1 MADRLGIV
9 VRRGPYGRIHAAEAL
24 RHAGG
29 AVAKGWEVAVILLGD
44 GVYTAMPYQFSPDGS
59 WISLSDALHGL
70 LNQSGSRLGLYV
82 HDRSLTERGLEP
94 SDIFRQCRV
103 VGMDLISRVL
113 AESGRVLVF

>member
-29 AVAKGWEVAVILLGD
+29 ALAKGWEVVVILLGD
-44 GVYTAMPYQFSPDGS
+44 GVYTVMPYQFSPDGS

-70 LNQSGSRLGLYV
+70 LERAGGRLGLYV
-82 HDRSLTERGLEP
+82 HDRSVTERGLEA
-94 SDIFRQCRV
+94 SDVLQECRL
-103 VGMDLISRVL
+103 VGMDRISRLL
-113 AESGRVLVF
+113 AESGRVLIF